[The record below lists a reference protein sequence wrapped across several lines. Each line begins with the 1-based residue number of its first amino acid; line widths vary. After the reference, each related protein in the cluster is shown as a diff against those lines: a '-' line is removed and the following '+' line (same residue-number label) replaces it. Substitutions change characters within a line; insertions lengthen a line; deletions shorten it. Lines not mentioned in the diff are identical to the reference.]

1 MNAYIYVTESQKK
14 IVLSEKGKLEKKF
27 FYKGQKQTKPNNI
40 LFRNIF
46 KLIKLQ
52 RLKELL
58 SKFRITSPLQGR
70 EKVSTGR

>member
-1 MNAYIYVTESQKK
+1 MNLKKK
-14 IVLSEKGKLEKKF
+14 IVLSEKSNLEKF

-46 KLIKLQ
+46 RLIKLQ

-70 EKVSTGR
+70 EKVAIGR